1 MIRVLIVD
9 DHDVVRK
16 GLRQILT
23 EMPGIV
29 VAAEAATG
37 QEALEIAAREDFNVA
52 ILDLAMPGR
61 GGLETLKELT
71 ARKTSPKVLVLS
83 IHSED
88 QYALHCLRNGA
99 SGYLSK
105 ATALTELV
113 QAVQIVA
120 AGRKYITPTLAER
133 LLGSIQ
139 DDGSQLPHE
148 HLSSRELQVLALI
161 GSGKTVVDIARE
173 LSLSPKTIGTYR
185 SRILQKMGLEKNP
198 QLIRYA
204 IQHGLAE

>member
-16 GLRQILT
+16 GLRQILAET
-23 EMPGIV
+23 PGMK
-29 VAAEAATG
+29 VAGEAATG
-37 QEALEIAAREDFNVA
+37 QEALDIAAQEDIEVA
-52 ILDLAMPGR
+52 ILDLTMPGR
-61 GGLETLKELT
+61 GGLEILKELT
-71 ARKTSPKVLVLS
+71 AGRPSLKVLVLS

-113 QAVQIVA
+113 QAVQTVA
-120 AGRKYITPTLAER
+120 AGRKFITPTLAEK

-148 HLSSRELQVLALI
+148 RLSNRELQVLELI
-161 GSGKTVVDIARE
+161 GSGKTVADIARE

-185 SRILQKMGLEKNP
+185 SRILLKMGLDKNP